1 MTSTEGHIARKP
13 HQFGHLP
20 ALALVG
26 LIVLGL
32 MSAPGAVRAD
42 SKDQHRAQKALK
54 AGQIVPLRKMLG
66 SVEDRYEGDV
76 LEVELDDERVNGV
89 KIWIYEIKLLTPQ
102 GNVLKMDIDAK
113 TMEIL
118 LIKGRGA
125 EKARR
130 K

>member
-1 MTSTEGHIARKP
+1 MTSTKGYVARKR
-13 HQFGHLP
+13 HRSGQMP
-20 ALALVG
+20 ALALFG

-32 MSAPGAVRAD
+32 MSAPGDVRAD
-42 SKDQHRAQKALK
+42 RGDQHRARNALK

-66 SVEDRYEGDV
+66 SIEARYEGDV
-76 LEVELDDERVNGV
+76 LEVELDDERING
-89 KIWIYEIKLLTPQ
+89 KRIWIYEIKLLTPQ
-102 GNVLKMDIDAK
+102 GNVLKMEVDAK

-125 EKARR
+125 DKARR

>member
-1 MTSTEGHIARKP
+1 MTSTKGYVARKR
-13 HQFGHLP
+13 HRSCQMP

-89 KIWIYEIKLLTPQ
+89 KIWIYEIKLLTPE
-102 GNVLKMDIDAK
+102 GAVLKLEYDAK
-113 TMEIL
+113 TMVL
-118 LIKGRGA
+118 LGVKGR
-125 EKARR
+125 RNDDD
-130 K
+130 